1 MQILGHI
8 LYLGTLGVL
17 AWLISGSAL
26 PSGVVL
32 TMGVIGLWRY
42 GWICT
47 NLARAVFYLR
57 VAFPKAKRQVFALHA
72 ARTCGP
78 HSYFLVT
85 SFKIEPAISARV
97 YRSVFA
103 AAAHGG
109 QATVVAS
116 VVEGGDARLIR
127 TVYANMPQSMA
138 NVALHIDQIAGTGK
152 RDALAKGLRSIAR
165 LAPSWRDIVVL
176 VDGDT
181 CVPIDIAAQSAP
193 WFNDATVGA
202 VTTDERAEIPDAPRF
217 RDWFDLRFIQRHVLM
232 SSMAL
237 SGRVLTLTGRCSVFR
252 ADLATDPAFI
262 AQVQHD
268 SMQHW
273 RLGYV
278 RFLTGDDKSTWFW
291 LLKSGY
297 RMLYLPD
304 VHSLSLE
311 RQPLPSFAGSAAAL
325 MVRWYGNML
334 RTNGRALNLSP
345 ALIGAYTW
353 WAILDQ
359 RVTIWTTLAG
369 PMAVALAAVI
379 VGPQIILAYIAWVM
393 LTRYVYCTVLALFH
407 GRFFPISYPFLLYFG
422 QITGAAV
429 KSYVFFR
436 LNRQRWTRQASANSA
451 APPHGYGS
459 AYLHSL
465 ALGWLALGV
474 TFVTGLIWV

>member
-1 MQILGHI
+1 MQIFGHI

-32 TMGVIGLWRY
+32 TMGAIGLWRY
-42 GWICT
+42 AWICT
-47 NLARAVFYLR
+47 NLARAQWYLR
-57 VAFPKAKRQVFALHA
+57 VAYPKMKRRAFALHS
-72 ARTCGP
+72 ARKTPP
-78 HSYFLVT
+78 HAFFLVT
-85 SFKIEPAISARV
+85 SFKIEPAVTARV
-97 YRSVFA
+97 YKSVFA
-103 AAAHGG
+103 AAARSGR
-109 QATVVAS
+109 ATVVAS
-116 VVEGGDARLIR
+116 VVDGADARLIR
-127 TVYANMPQSMA
+127 QAFASMPQNMA
-138 NVALHIDQIAGTGK
+138 HVALHIDQIAGTGK
-152 RDALAKGLRSIAR
+152 RDALATGLRSIAAF
-165 LAPSWRDIVVL
+165 APSWRDIVLL

-193 WFNDATVGA
+193 WFNDPNVGA
-202 VTTDERAEIPDAPRF
+202 VTTDERAEIPQGARF

-237 SGRVLTLTGRCSVFR
+237 SGRVLTLTGRLSIFR

-262 AQVQHD
+262 AQVQSD
-268 SMQHW
+268 ALQHW
-273 RLGYV
+273 RLGHV

-297 RMLYLPD
+297 QMLYLPD
-304 VHSLSLE
+304 VQSLSLE
-311 RQPLPSFAGSAAAL
+311 RQPLPSFTASAVAL
-325 MVRWYGNML
+325 MRRWYGNML
-334 RTNGRALNLSP
+334 RTNARALDLSP
-345 ALIGAYTW
+345 RLIGAYTW

-379 VGPQIILAYIAWVM
+379 IGPQIVLAYIAWVM
-393 LTRYVYCTVLALFH
+393 LTRYVYCIVLALFR
-407 GRFFPISYPFLLYFG
+407 GKFFPISYPFLLYFG
-422 QITGAAV
+422 QMTGAAV

-436 LNRQRWTRQASANSA
+436 LDRQRWTRQTSARQSA
-451 APPHGYGS
+451 QPRDWSS

-474 TFVTGLIWV
+474 SFVTGLIWV